1 MEANWTQT
9 IKTYLAEVPPGTL
22 VEVSPNGEEHP
33 HPPAPHWTGR
43 GRLEHYP
50 LFPGAV
56 FTHLWVLGESLP
68 HRHAALG
75 SGLEITHCRLG
86 RVGLSLIHI

>member
-9 IKTYLAEVPPGTL
+9 IKTHLAEVPPGTL

-43 GRLEHYP
+43 GRLV
-50 LFPGAV
+50 LFILV
-56 FTHLWVLGESLP
+56 
-68 HRHAALG
+68 
-75 SGLEITHCRLG
+75 ITWH
-86 RVGLSLIHI
+86 VP